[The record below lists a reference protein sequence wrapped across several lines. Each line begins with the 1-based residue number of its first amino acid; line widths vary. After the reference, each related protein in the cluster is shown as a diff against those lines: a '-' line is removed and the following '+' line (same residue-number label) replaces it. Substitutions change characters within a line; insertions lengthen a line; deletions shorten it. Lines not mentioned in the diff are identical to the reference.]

1 MRIQMG
7 LIHIIAGMQIAAA
20 TKYSGVR
27 PGLVLNIGDPYQ
39 LGEAYTCLDKRN
51 GSAQMHSDDSMPSLI
66 VLPGLV
72 PGIHGNRQGVCR
84 DSWMTGSSPAKTIKM
99 KSSVCV

>member
-72 PGIHGNRQGVCR
+72 PGIHGNRQVCR
-84 DSWMTGSSPAKTIKM
+84 VDDRVKPGQDD
-99 KSSVCV
+99 